1 MVEKI
6 NKTHLAHSANKTS
19 AIDADDIPNKSKR
32 QNTKQNVIAS
42 YYAFLSSNNND
53 ADAKTNKFK
62 NARIVKSRRSKM
74 NRQRDSKKKRL
85 TRKARRDE
93 HQSTLKKE
101 EEQHKEQSQAG
112 GGTSSEYT
120 TNHSIYRPPLLP
132 D

>member
-1 MVEKI
+1 MVDKI
-6 NKTHLAHSANKTS
+6 NKTHLAHSAHKKS
-19 AIDADDIPNKSKR
+19 MIDADDIPNKSKR

-42 YYAFLSSNNND
+42 YYSFLSSNNND

-101 EEQHKEQSQAG
+101 EDQQKEQSQTGAG
-112 GGTSSEYT
+112 DT
-120 TNHSIYRPPLLP
+120 TPNHSIYRPPLLP